1 VQSRERVKLALN
13 HKEPDRIP
21 LDLGAGF
28 QTGMH
33 VSIVYAIR
41 QAFGLDEMGTP
52 VKVIEPYQM
61 LGEIKPDLLDAVG
74 ADFVGVNPPSTMFG
88 FKNEGWK
95 PWTTF
100 DGTPV
105 LVPADFNTEIE
116 PNGDL
121 LMYPEGDKTANP
133 SGFMPKGGYYFDAIP
148 HQEPIDD
155 NNLKLEDNLEEFTLV
170 SEEDLA
176 FYKEEV
182 NRLYKETDRAIY
194 ANFGGTAFGDVALVP
209 APWLKNPKGIRS
221 VEEWY
226 ISTVIRRDFVYKIFE
241 YQAEVAIKNLE
252 KIYEIVGNMVQVVF
266 MTGTDFGAQDKPF
279 LSVKTYRELYKPF
292 HKMLN
297 DWVHKNTEWKT
308 FMHSDGA
315 IFPLIPEFIEAGFD
329 ILDPVQW
336 TAKDMEPKRLK
347 DMFGEKLVFWG
358 GSVDSQFT
366 FPFGTQED
374 VSREV
379 IERIRDFGPGG
390 GYVFNSIHNIQPG
403 VPVENLIAYYETFRE
418 NCNYPIPLK

>member
-1 VQSRERVKLALN
+1 MKPRERVRLALD

-41 QAFGLDEMGTP
+41 QAMGLDEPGTP
-52 VKVIEPYQM
+52 IKVIEPYQM

-74 ADFVGVNPPSTMFG
+74 ADFAGVNPPSTMFG
-88 FKNEGWK
+88 FKNDGWK
-95 PWTTF
+95 PWKTF

-105 LVPADFNTEIE
+105 LVPEKFNTELE

-121 LMYPEGDKTANP
+121 LMYPEGDKSVPP
-133 SGFMPKGGYYFDAIP
+133 SGFMPAGGFYFDAIP

-155 NNLKLEDNLEEFTLV
+155 NNLRLEDNIEEFTLI
-170 SEEDLA
+170 SDEDLE
-176 FYKEEV
+176 FYRNEV
-182 NRLYKETDRAIY
+182 NRLFTKTDLAIY
-194 ANFGGTAFGDVALVP
+194 ANFGGTAFGDIALVP
-209 APWLKNPKGIRS
+209 APWLKHPKGIRG

-226 ISTVIRRDFVYKIFE
+226 ISTVIRKDFVYKIFE
-241 YQAEVAIKNLE
+241 YQADIALQNLAKIFEV
-252 KIYEIVGNMVQVVF
+252 VGNQIQVVF

-292 HKMLN
+292 HKLLN
-297 DWVHKNTEWKT
+297 DWIHEKTKWKT

-336 TAKDMEPKRLK
+336 TAKDMDPKRLK
-347 DMFGEKLVFWG
+347 EMFGEKLVFWG
-358 GSVDSQFT
+358 GSVDPQFT
-366 FPFGTQED
+366 FPFGTPDD
-374 VSREV
+374 VKKEV
-379 IERIRDFGPGG
+379 DARIKDFAPGG

-403 VPVENLIAYYETFRE
+403 VPVENLLAFYEAFHE
-418 NCNYPIPLK
+418 NCKYPITE